1 MNFAIIAAG
10 DGSRLVHEGVSSP
23 KPLVELDG
31 RPMIRRLTDIFTACG
46 AESIAVIVNESMT
59 DVTRY
64 VARLAGEISV
74 PLRLC
79 VKSTPDS
86 MHSFHE
92 VSSLLPEG
100 KFVLTTVDTIFSAG
114 AMRRLVAAF
123 EADDT
128 ADGYMGVTDYI
139 DDEKPLYVGVDA
151 TGRIDAYRDE
161 PFAGVRYVSAGV
173 YGLQSPRALEVLREC
188 IAAGKGRMRNYQR
201 ALVGAG
207 FDLRA
212 FPMGK
217 VIDVDH
223 ASDIAKARQ
232 LIREFE
238 NHDKKDEC
246 N

>member
-31 RPMIRRLTDIFTACG
+31 RPMIRRLVDIFTECG

-59 DVTRY
+59 DVAGY
-64 VARLAGEISV
+64 VKQMAGKLSV
-74 PLRLC
+74 PLHLC

-100 KFVLTTVDTIFSAG
+100 KFVLTTIDTIFSAES
-114 AMRRLVAAF
+114 MRRLVAAF
-123 EADDT
+123 ESDDT

-139 DDEKPLYVGVDA
+139 DDEKPLYVGVAPD
-151 TGRIDAYRDE
+151 GRIDAYRDE
-161 PFAGVRYVSAGV
+161 AFEGVRYVSAGV
-173 YGLQSPRALEVLREC
+173 YGLQSPATLEVLRRC
-188 IAAGKGRMRNYQR
+188 IDSGIGRMRNYQR
-201 ALVGAG
+201 ALLVAG

-223 ASDIAKARQ
+223 ASDITKART
-232 LIREFE
+232 LIADFE
-238 NHDKKDEC
+238 NQCDNHDKD
-246 N
+246 

>member
-31 RPMIRRLTDIFTACG
+31 RPMIRRLVDIFTECC

-59 DVTRY
+59 DVAGY
-64 VARLAGEISV
+64 VKQMAGELPV
-74 PLRLC
+74 PLHLC

-100 KFVLTTVDTIFSAG
+100 KFVLTTVDTIFSAES
-114 AMRRLVAAF
+114 MRRLVAAF
-123 EADDT
+123 ESDDT

-139 DDEKPLYVGVDA
+139 DDEKPLYVGVAPD
-151 TGRIDAYRDE
+151 GRIDAYRDE
-161 PFAGVRYVSAGV
+161 AFEGVRYVSAGV
-173 YGLQSPRALEVLREC
+173 YGLQSPGALEVLRRC
-188 IAAGKGRMRNYQR
+188 IDSGIGRMRNYQR
-201 ALVGAG
+201 ALLEAG

-223 ASDIAKARQ
+223 ASDITKACT
-232 LIREFE
+232 LIADFE
-238 NHDKKDEC
+238 NQCDNHDED
-246 N
+246 

>member
-23 KPLVELDG
+23 KPLVDLDG
-31 RPMIRRLTDIFTACG
+31 RPMIRRLVDIFTECG

-59 DVTRY
+59 DVAGY
-64 VARLAGEISV
+64 VKQMAGKLPV
-74 PLRLC
+74 LLHLC

-100 KFVLTTVDTIFSAG
+100 KFVLTTVDTIFSAES
-114 AMRRLVAAF
+114 MRRLVAAF
-123 EADDT
+123 ESDDT

-151 TGRIDAYRDE
+151 AGRIDAYRDE

-173 YGLQSPRALEVLREC
+173 YGLQSPRALDVLGRC
-188 IAAGKGRMRNYQR
+188 IAAGRGRMRNYQR
-201 ALVGAG
+201 ALVEAG

-238 NHDKKDEC
+238 NHDKKDDC